1 MRCIRAPRHLC
12 SMPLFDCP
20 LWWQSKKTL
29 KWTLLHRLEPI
40 VRHRLPGLFL
50 RPPLCTTEH
59 VRVVEPVSSSPDA
72 NDERLPAIR
81 PLRSLAMLVSANVA
95 CKHASTSCVRA
106 MSLRCTLIGLAFP
119 APVHFAQRALPT
131 CQTCFIKRV
140 RKKRSPAGHEVA
152 PLVIVL
158 CMELP
163 LDHNSKLP

>member
-1 MRCIRAPRHLC
+1 MRSIRAPRHVC

-50 RPPLCTTEH
+50 LPLLCTTEH

-72 NDERLPAIR
+72 NDERLPTIR
-81 PLRSLAMLVSANVA
+81 SLRFLAMLVSAKVA
-95 CKHASTSCVRA
+95 RKHASTSCMRA
-106 MSLRCTLIGLAFP
+106 MSLRCTLIDLACP
-119 APVHFAQRALPT
+119 APVHFAQRALPI
-131 CQTCFIKRV
+131 CQTCFIKSV
-140 RKKRSPAGHEVA
+140 RKKRSRAKHEVA

-158 CMELP
+158 CMELS
-163 LDHNSKLP
+163 LDHNST